1 MSFSAVKSSEKSFL
15 CEPCKVQCSDE
26 ATYQAHLLSFE
37 HKIKE
42 IRTDVDRDQKLVSKK
57 GSSFWCDLCQ
67 GMPIFNVPYFTKIIL
82 PLWVQ
87 PFFLG
92 LVYKLGYDGEPSQRE
107 TAPEKEES
115 SQPRLRNQATA
126 NSRKATYSVQPSSW

>member
-57 GSSFWCDLCQ
+57 GSGYWCDLCKVR
-67 GMPIFNVPYFTKIIL
+67 INL
-82 PLWVQ
+82 S
-87 PFFLG
+87 
-92 LVYKLGYDGEPSQRE
+92 YKF
-107 TAPEKEES
+107 K
-115 SQPRLRNQATA
+115 LRMFGNLHCFRYHAMLQM
-126 NSRKATYSVQPSSW
+126 